1 MQKGYFYT
9 KKLLKKELLS
19 LEMSSSVNNSTKF
32 IIVLVEDN
40 IHEISPIISLLVSKY
55 SRMYQVKFAADSLL
69 DFTQIWVR
77 SHHKD

>member
-9 KKLLKKELLS
+9 TKLLKKELLS

-55 SRMYQVKFAADSLL
+55 SRMYQVKFVADSLL